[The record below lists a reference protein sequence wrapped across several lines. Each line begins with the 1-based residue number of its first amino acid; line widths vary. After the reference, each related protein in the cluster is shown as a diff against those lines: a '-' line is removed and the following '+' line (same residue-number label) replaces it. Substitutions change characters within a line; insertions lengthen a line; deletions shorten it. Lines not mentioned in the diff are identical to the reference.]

1 MSPVVVVLWCVVT
14 GAGAWWFR
22 PRTSRIVGPLPPGGA
37 DAPVGGPSFL
47 DRVGRSVTAVVPAL
61 EPVPARHVSLIL
73 LAGVLS
79 APMAGPWSA
88 ALVLLALACAR
99 ATGRRRET
107 RRLDRDL
114 TAVAT
119 IADLL
124 GIALGS
130 GLALGS
136 AIVAVQQRL
145 RPGDDAGLAG
155 VVVELERG
163 RSADEALDAWA
174 GRSQPV
180 GELAALLRGAGRS
193 GAAIVDALA
202 RLGNDVRRRS
212 RRRAEERARRL
223 PVAMLLPLVTCVL
236 PAFGLVT
243 VVPMVAVG
251 LGRLGSPG

>member
-1 MSPVVVVLWCVVT
+1 MSPVVVVMWCVVA
-14 GAGAWWFR
+14 GVGAWWFR
-22 PRTSRIVGPLPPGGA
+22 PRTSRTVGPLHPGRA
-37 DAPVGGPSFL
+37 DAPVGGPSLL

-73 LAGVLS
+73 LAGVVS
-79 APMAGPWSA
+79 APLVGAWSA
-88 ALVLLALACAR
+88 ALVLVALVCAR
-99 ATGRRRET
+99 GAGRRREA
-107 RRLDRDL
+107 RQLDRDL

-130 GLALGS
+130 GLALGP

-155 VVVELERG
+155 VVVDLERG
-163 RSADEALDAWA
+163 RSVDEALDAWA

-202 RLGNDVRRRS
+202 RLGNDVRRRR

-251 LGRLGSPG
+251 LGRLGPPG

>member
-180 GELAALLRGAGRS
+180 GELAALERGQSTAEY
-193 GAAIVDALA
+193 ALV
-202 RLGNDVRRRS
+202 L
-212 RRRAEERARRL
+212 
-223 PVAMLLPLVTCVL
+223 VAVTS
-236 PAFGLVT
+236 
-243 VVPMVAVG
+243 MVAVVIAYVSGDGGG
-251 LGRLGSPG
+251 LITGLFGAAFAKMRSLVGG

>member
-1 MSPVVVVLWCVVT
+1 MSPVVVVMWCVVT

-61 EPVPARHVSLIL
+61 EPVPARHVSSIL
-73 LAGVLS
+73 LAGVVS
-79 APMAGPWSA
+79 APVVGAWSV

-99 ATGRRRET
+99 GTGRRRET

-155 VVVELERG
+155 VAIDLERG
-163 RSADEALDAWA
+163 RSTDEALDAWA

-180 GELAALLRGAGRS
+180 GELAGLLRGAGRS

-202 RLGNDVRRRS
+202 RLGTDVRRQT

-251 LGRLGSPG
+251 LGRLGPSG

>member
-1 MSPVVVVLWCVVT
+1 MVVMWCVVT

-22 PRTSRIVGPLPPGGA
+22 PRTSRIVGPLPPVGA
-37 DAPVGGPSFL
+37 DAPVGGSSFL
-47 DRVGRSVTAVVPAL
+47 DRVGRSVTAVIPAL

-73 LAGVLS
+73 LAGVVS
-79 APMAGPWSA
+79 APVVGAWSV
-88 ALVLLALACAR
+88 ALVLLALASAR
-99 ATGRRRET
+99 GAGRRRER

-155 VVVELERG
+155 VAIDLERG
-163 RSADEALDAWA
+163 RSTDEALDAWA

-180 GELAALLRGAGRS
+180 GELAGLLRGAGRS

-202 RLGNDVRRRS
+202 RLGTDVRRQT

-251 LGRLGSPG
+251 LGRLGPSG